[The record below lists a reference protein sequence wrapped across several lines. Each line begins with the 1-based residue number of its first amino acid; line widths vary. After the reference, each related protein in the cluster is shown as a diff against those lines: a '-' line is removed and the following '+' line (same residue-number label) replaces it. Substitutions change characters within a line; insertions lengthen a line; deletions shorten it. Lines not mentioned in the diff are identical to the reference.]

1 MASPFDKRAI
11 EKVRYDEALLPYVAP
26 APFDIYLRPHAESD
40 ALFDRLVIVSGTP
53 GSGKTTMA
61 HLFRLPTLRKLQEMA
76 ETSPQLGD
84 LRDALANCKAYE
96 SKFPRIAGCRL
107 SMEEAYRDCWECP
120 YEPAIRNR
128 LLRSLINARAML
140 SWLQGFIDA
149 KIMLEDVRLVGRRGT
164 PGELD
169 SVGGTSA
176 SEAMEHAIA
185 VERAVIRV
193 CGALLPPPIEQFP
206 PELND
211 AYAPI
216 DLLDR
221 FTAPVDERQCE
232 ILPLLVLDDLQHLH
246 VEQQKYLIRWLAGRE
261 VRIARWML
269 TRFDSFGPEQILYG
283 KPMAQGLTDAAEPGV
298 QLGRDVQEI
307 RLQSER
313 SKSRTEFRKVAV
325 QLCKRYL
332 AQIPVMQTRGA
343 TDIRQMLE
351 ERLESIT
358 KAQQAA
364 AETLMEQVIK
374 NTHLPAPW
382 VVGIKQQVAEFLEER
397 AVRGVEAETVGRA
410 MTAILVARQGKKV
423 RQGSIF
429 EDNGDSE
436 IEEHVVRPNPGV
448 VHGARI
454 HLWHR
459 AELPYLYGFDDLA
472 DLANENTERFLDF
485 AGQLVNLLMTR
496 VIRSAEARLSP
507 QQQFSSLRAHAQ
519 LMVAGWNFPEADLV
533 RQLASGIAGE
543 CVTRSLE
550 PNASLGGG
558 ASAYG
563 IPMSEFTRI
572 TQDQPDLARVL
583 QFGVAYNVFSLVPEQ
598 RSKNKDWCLIEL
610 AGPVLIANGLTLQR
624 GGFLERTVADVL
636 KYVQREEEGHA

>member
-1 MASPFDKRAI
+1 MTSPFDKRAI
-11 EKVRYDEALLPYVAP
+11 EKVRYDHALLPYVAP
-26 APFDIYLRPHAESD
+26 APFDTYLRPHAESD

-53 GSGKTTMA
+53 GSGKTTLA
-61 HLFRLPTLRKLQEMA
+61 HLFRLPTLRTLQDMA

-84 LRDALANCKAYE
+84 LRDVLANCKAYE
-96 SKFPRIAGCRL
+96 GRFPRTAGCRL

-120 YEPAIRNR
+120 YDPAIRHR

-140 SWLQGFIDA
+140 SWLQGFTDS
-149 KIMLEDVRLVGRRGT
+149 KIPLESVQLVGRRGT

-169 SVGGTSA
+169 SIGGATA
-176 SEAMEHAIA
+176 REAMGRAIA

-193 CGALLPPPIEQFP
+193 CGALLPPPMDQFP
-206 PELND
+206 LELND

-221 FTAPVDERQCE
+221 FTAPIEDRDCE

-246 VEQQKYLIRWLAGRE
+246 VEQQKHLIRWLAGRE

-283 KPMAQGLTDAAEPGV
+283 KPMAQGLSDAAEPGL
-298 QLGRDVQEI
+298 QLGRDVLEI

-313 SKSRTEFRKVAV
+313 SKSRTDFRKVAQ

-351 ERLESIT
+351 ERLENIT
-358 KAQQAA
+358 KTQQKAA
-364 AETLMEQVIK
+364 DTAMEHVIK
-374 NTHLPAPW
+374 ATHLPATW
-382 VVGIKQQVAEFLEER
+382 VKDIKQQVGVYLEDR
-397 AVRGVEAETVGRA
+397 AVRGVEAETVGCA
-410 MTAILVARQGKKV
+410 MTAILVSRQGKKV
-423 RQGSIF
+423 RQSSIF
-429 EDNGDSE
+429 DSAVDSD

-448 VHGARI
+448 EHGARI
-454 HLWHR
+454 HLWHK
-459 AELPYLYGFDDLA
+459 AEIPYLYGFEDLA

-485 AGQLVNLLMTR
+485 AGQLVNLLLTR
-496 VIRSAEARLSP
+496 VIRSAEARLAP
-507 QQQFSSLRAHAQ
+507 LQQFSALRAHSQA
-519 LMVAGWNFPEADLV
+519 MIAGWNFPESDLV
-533 RQLASGIAGE
+533 RQLANGIAQE
-543 CVTRSLE
+543 CVRKSLE

-558 ASAYG
+558 ASAIG
-563 IPMSEFTRI
+563 IPMAEFNRI

-583 QFGVAYNVFSLVPEQ
+583 QFGVAYNVFALVPEQ
-598 RSKNKDWCLIEL
+598 RAKNKDWCLIEL
-610 AGPVLIANGLTLQR
+610 SGPILLSHGLTLQR
-624 GGFLERTVADVL
+624 GGFLERRVADVERI
-636 KYVQREEEGHA
+636 VQRAEGQA